1 MTSMPSALIS
11 QLSDN
16 RNCSCGTDAARQLSS
31 VLCHLVTLHPIF
43 SPKAKVAVQ
52 TVKGRTDELTALALR
67 ELTWDPNLADVSD
80 DDGDAAM
87 DADSDADEEAMSDFD
102 DDVSDDEDFS
112 WKVRIQVLY
121 SHCALCKH
129 VAENC
134 WGRRLRG

>member
-1 MTSMPSALIS
+1 MTCMPSALLS
-11 QLSDN
+11 QLCDIRSSN
-16 RNCSCGTDAARQLSS
+16 CGTDAARPSS
-31 VLCHLVTLHPIF
+31 FVLWHLVTLHCIF
-43 SPKAKVAVQ
+43 SQQAKVAVQ

-112 WKVRIQVLY
+112 WKVRLQLLY
-121 SHCALCKH
+121 SHCSCALCRH
-129 VAENC
+129 VAESC
-134 WGRRLRG
+134 CDR